1 MKTTKISWFQHLCKI
16 LLVLRSH
23 VGEEDSGKSN
33 YFCTFPA
40 MISDWRLKFHAG
52 TRGETDLTFP
62 FGFVQVRNST
72 KIFSLTIR
80 NRQFIFQFEKR
91 TWFYVCFFSRHQ
103 AQSFYNFN
111 FSLDPISLQHQ
122 EIQQLDILQSDGN
135 RQLNMDL
142 CPTQGCQI
150 HLWQ

>member
-91 TWFYVCFFSRHQ
+91 TWFYVCFFFPDIKPKSFTTLIS
-103 AQSFYNFN
+103 AWTQSASSTRKYNSWISFN
-111 FSLDPISLQHQ
+111 PMATDS
-122 EIQQLDILQSDGN
+122 
-135 RQLNMDL
+135 
-142 CPTQGCQI
+142 
-150 HLWQ
+150 